1 MEKLSINKLKWLRNL
16 HSKKFRTIEG
26 FFLVE
31 GEKMIAEIISNQ
43 EGDIHCLVL
52 TDKLIHKI
60 KEDHKF
66 ESFLASE
73 REFERISTLKTP
85 QGILAV
91 VKQSA
96 IKEKQFN
103 LDKNIL
109 ILDGI
114 QDPGNLGTIIRTAD
128 WFGVDQIFCSP
139 DTVEIYNSKV
149 IQASMGS
156 AFRVNIKYGS
166 ISEFITTT
174 TLPVYG
180 ALLGGR
186 SCYETTINT
195 PGILIIGNE
204 GKGISPNVAALI
216 TQPITIPKIGAAESL
231 NAGVACGILLS
242 IWQK

>member
-1 MEKLSINKLKWLRNL
+1 VEKLSINKIKWLRNL
-16 HSKKFRTIEG
+16 HSKKLRTLEG

-31 GEKMIAEIISNQ
+31 GEKMIAELISNQ
-43 EGDIHCLVL
+43 ADDIHCLVL
-52 TDKLIHKI
+52 TNKFIANI
-60 KEDHKF
+60 KEDHSI

-96 IKEKQFN
+96 IKEKHFDLN
-103 LDKNIL
+103 KNIL

-114 QDPGNLGTIIRTAD
+114 QDPGNLGTIIRSAD
-128 WFGVDQIFCSP
+128 WFGIDQIFCSS
-139 DTVEIYNSKV
+139 DTVEIYNPKV

-156 AFRVNIKYGS
+156 AFRVNVKYGS
-166 ISEFITTT
+166 ISEFIATTS
-174 TLPVYG
+174 LPVFG
-180 ALLGGR
+180 ALLNGT

-216 TQPITIPKIGAAESL
+216 SHPITIPKIGAAESL